1 MKAITRKTA
10 LAAVGATLLG
20 GAAAAQDTIKIGVTQ
35 PLTGAF
41 AASGNYVAQGAKI
54 AEEEINKAGGVL
66 GKKIQLIVEDNKSN
80 PTEAVATAEK
90 LIVQRQGA
98 GDDGRLELDADAG
111 RHAQARGIQGADAG
125 RDLLVRQDHHLGQP
139 LHLPHQPD
147 LGDGGQGLHAAVQED
162 GRSRRSP
169 SSSTNNDF
177 GLGAAKE
184 FAEAAKTEGV
194 QVGVMETMD
203 PKATDFSAQ
212 LAKIKASGGD
222 TLFVTTAVEQIT
234 LILKQAKD
242 QQLTARIITTGGSNS
257 PDQLIAQAGEAAN
270 GSYHLVFFTPWFPE
284 AVKNPDIAKK
294 FVALWN
300 EKKHQR
306 RRPDR
311 GLPRLGRPARHRRG
325 HQGRRQSRARGHH
338 QGDVGRQGQGH
349 QRRHRLHQAG
359 PEKEGVKVVA
369 RETMDPKATD
379 FSAQLA
385 KIKASGADTVFVTTA
400 VEQATLIL
408 KQAKDQQVTARII
421 TTGGSVSPDQLIAQ
435 AGEAANGSYHLVF
448 FTPWFPEAVKNPD
461 VAKRFVALWNE
472 KKYNVGGLTEGF
484 RGWDGLHVIVA
495 AIKAAGKAEPEAI
508 TKALWGV
515 KVKGI
520 NGDIAF
526 IKQGPAGKESAQNV
540 PSVYLVKIDGG
551 KVTRQ

>member
-1 MKAITRKTA
+1 MLSRVLGTA
-10 LAAVGATLLG
+10 LAVALATTLLATG
-20 GAAAAQDTIKIGVTQ
+20 AAAQDTIKIGVTQ

-41 AASGNYVAQGAKI
+41 AASGNYVTQGAKI

-66 GKKIQLIVEDNKSN
+66 GKKIELIVEDNKSN

-90 LIVQRQGA
+90 LIVKDKVPVMLGA
-98 GDDGRLELDADAG
+98 WSSTLTLAVMPKLEEYKVPMVVETSSSGKITTSGNPYIFRISPTSEMEAVAFT
-111 RHAQARGIQGADAG
+111 
-125 RDLLVRQDHHLGQP
+125 P
-139 LHLPHQPD
+139 LFKKMAIKDVAFL
-147 LGDGGQGLHAAVQED
+147 
-162 GRSRRSP
+162 
-169 SSSTNNDF
+169 STNNDF
-177 GLGAAKE
+177 GLGAANE
-184 FAEAAKTEGV
+184 FAKAA
-194 QVGVMETMD
+194 
-203 PKATDFSAQ
+203 
-212 LAKIKASGGD
+212 
-222 TLFVTTAVEQIT
+222 
-234 LILKQAKD
+234 
-242 QQLTARIITTGGSNS
+242 
-257 PDQLIAQAGEAAN
+257 
-270 GSYHLVFFTPWFPE
+270 
-284 AVKNPDIAKK
+284 
-294 FVALWN
+294 
-300 EKKHQR
+300 
-306 RRPDR
+306 
-311 GLPRLGRPARHRRG
+311 
-325 HQGRRQSRARGHH
+325 
-338 QGDVGRQGQGH
+338 
-349 QRRHRLHQAG
+349 
-359 PEKEGVKVVA
+359 EKEGVKVVA

-448 FTPWFPEAVKNPD
+448 FTPWFPDAVKNPD
-461 VAKRFVALWNE
+461 IAKKFVELWNA
-472 KKYNVGGLTEGF
+472 KGYNVGGLTEGF
-484 RGWDGLHVIVA
+484 RGWDGLYTIVE

-508 TKALWGV
+508 TKALWDV